1 MSAPTTTPTMD
12 LWRLERLRLTRT
24 NRLWLLTGVYAF
36 FGVLGPLTARY
47 LREILTS
54 VGGEQFRGMEIPDPV
69 PADGITQF
77 VSNASQLGLL
87 AVVVVAAGA
96 LALDA
101 KPEIGVFLRT
111 RVRSTWRLLVPRA
124 VTVTVAAV
132 GALVVGTA
140 IAALLTA
147 ALIGA
152 VDAAPLV
159 VGTLYGAVY
168 LAFVVSLTAAV
179 GARASG
185 VLTTV
190 LVSVGILIAL
200 PIAALFPQVERW
212 VPSELVGAIDLLVRG
227 APLTDPLPAAL
238 TAVVASAG
246 LLWLAARWLAAREL

>member
-36 FGVLGPLTARY
+36 FGVIGPLSARY

-54 VGGEQFRGMEIPDPV
+54 FGGDQFAGMEIPDPM

-111 RVRSTWRLLVPRA
+111 RVQGIARLLAPRV
-124 VTVTVAAV
+124 VTVTVASV
-132 GALVVGTA
+132 LALVVGTL
-140 IAALLTA
+140 IAAGLTGV
-147 ALIGA
+147 LIGA
-152 VDAAPLV
+152 VDVVPLL
-159 VGTLYGAVY
+159 VGTAYGAVY
-168 LAFVVSLTAAV
+168 LAFAISLTAAV
-179 GARASG
+179 GARASS

-190 LVSVGILIAL
+190 LVTVAVLIVL
-200 PIAALFPQVERW
+200 PIAALFPPVERW
-212 VPSELVGAIDLLVRG
+212 VPSELVGAVDLLVRG
-227 APLTDPLPAAL
+227 GPLTDPLPAAV
-238 TAVVASAG
+238 TAAVASAG
-246 LLWLAARWLAAREL
+246 LLWLATRWLASREL